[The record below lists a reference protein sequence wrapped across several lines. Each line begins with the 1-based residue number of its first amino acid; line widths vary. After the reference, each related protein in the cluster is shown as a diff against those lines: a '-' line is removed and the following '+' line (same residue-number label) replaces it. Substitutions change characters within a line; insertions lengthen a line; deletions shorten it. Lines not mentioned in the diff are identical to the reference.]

1 MRSMKWAVTAVVVSG
16 LLGCGG
22 SQPAIYR
29 VAIERLTVANLPQT
43 CYRAGQA
50 PTTIPDKTT
59 NMVDEEQ
66 WVYWEGVEDV
76 SYLDIGTI
84 SYNMG
89 QAQRVNM
96 AGDSIRGGK
105 KDDAY
110 VFMAERTETESTNE
124 VYNTAATYT
133 IDKLGQTLEGRLTLR
148 SACVGTDC
156 LGTPTCEVSLAFVGR
171 KINTDQLSLYGA
183 EGAD

>member
-1 MRSMKWAVTAVVVSG
+1 MRSIKWAVTAVVLSG

-22 SQPAIYR
+22 SQPSIYR
-29 VAIERLTVANLPQT
+29 VAIERLTAANLPQT
-43 CYRAGQA
+43 CNRAGQA
-50 PTTIPDKTT
+50 PTTIPDKQT

-84 SYNMG
+84 NYGLG
-89 QAQRVNM
+89 QAQRVNLT
-96 AGDSIRGGK
+96 GDSIQGGK

-110 VFMAERTETESTNE
+110 VFTAERTETESANE
-124 VYNTAATYT
+124 VYTTSATYT
-133 IDKLGQTLEGRLTLR
+133 IDKLGPTLEGRLTLK

-156 LGTPTCEVSLAFVGR
+156 LGTPSCEVSLAFVGR
-171 KINTDQLSLYGA
+171 KINTDQLSLYGV